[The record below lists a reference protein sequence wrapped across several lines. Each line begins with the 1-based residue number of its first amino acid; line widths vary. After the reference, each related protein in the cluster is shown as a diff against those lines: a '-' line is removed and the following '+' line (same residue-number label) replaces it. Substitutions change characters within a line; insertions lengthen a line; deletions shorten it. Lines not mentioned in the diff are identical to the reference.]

1 MIARVPFQ
9 RRVVG
14 TERLLQVFMFPT
26 DVIAHLCY
34 GLVSTVLLAV
44 TKAEIDIG

>member
-9 RRVVG
+9 HRVVG

-26 DVIAHLCY
+26 DVVAHLSN
-34 GLVSTVLLAV
+34 GLVAGMLLTVA
-44 TKAEIDIG
+44 KAEIDIG